1 MKKSHQ
7 VAPYA
12 SIILAVVFWGL
23 SFVATKIVLESFTP
37 FTLIFIRFSVA
48 SCFFLAF
55 MLYRG
60 FPKLRL
66 RAYGLLFIAA
76 LFQPGLYFLCE
87 TTGLQ
92 YTSASKASLIVATI
106 PIVVLCLSVFFLD
119 ERSNWVMI
127 LGIGLSVIGVATLII
142 GDSQFSWSLGGPML
156 GDMLMFGAV
165 MAMAIYTVLMKNLV
179 QTQSTLDLTGL
190 QIFYG
195 ALLFAPAF
203 VWEFPRVQWAA
214 VSGRSIIAL
223 AGLTLFATLGAF
235 LCFNFALSKMPAAKT
250 AIFLNCV
257 PVVTAI
263 GAWVI
268 LNERLTLMQMA
279 GGILVLFSVYLT
291 NLSSDKLVKIEMKR
305 FFPAFRGSR

>member
-23 SFVATKIVLESFTP
+23 SFVATKIVLESLTP

-48 SCFFLAF
+48 SCFFLPF
-55 MLYRG
+55 MFYRG
-60 FPKLRL
+60 FPKLRPKT
-66 RAYGLLFIAA
+66 YGLLFVAA

-106 PIVVLCLSVFFLD
+106 PIVVLCLSVLFLN

-127 LGIGLSVIGVATLII
+127 LGIGLSVIGVMTLII
-142 GDSQFSWSLGGPML
+142 GDLQFSWSLGGPML

-165 MAMAIYTVLMKNLV
+165 MAMAIYTVLMKSLV

-190 QIFYG
+190 QILYG

-235 LCFNFALSKMPAAKT
+235 LCFNFALSKIPAAKT

-268 LNERLTLMQMA
+268 LSERLTLTQMA

-291 NLSSDKLVKIEMKR
+291 NFFGDRQVKFELKR
-305 FFPAFRGSR
+305 FLPEFRGTR